1 MTTPKRPVAPDQ
13 VAEASPAT
21 QIESNDAIQTNGPA
35 PATQIESND
44 AVQTNGPAPVDSII
58 TMGPRGTEIETFT
71 GVQEN
76 VAWVMP
82 SASAAPGAE

>member
-21 QIESNDAIQTNGPA
+21 QIESNDA
-35 PATQIESND
+35 
-44 AVQTNGPAPVDSII
+44 VQTNGPAPVDSII
-58 TMGPRGTEIETFT
+58 TMGPMGTEIETFM

-76 VAWVMP
+76 VAWAMP
-82 SASAAPGAE
+82 SASVAPGAE

>member
-13 VAEASPAT
+13 VAEAS
-21 QIESNDAIQTNGPA
+21 